1 MTPKKQVSP
10 AIRILRGERD
20 ASARATHLEAATR
33 KFLVTTNER
42 KQMSTKTNFKRIAL
56 VAVAAL
62 GMGVLSSVPSQATI
76 APGSFTVT
84 APTIAGT
91 ATAGN
96 AGSTGSDSSTGTT
109 FSFTFLATTI
119 QDSVVVTVAPKSKPA
134 AATGYPQ
141 GLFSFGDTAGSTAA
155 PVVILRNPSD
165 TLITDGA
172 RVTGPLPSVNGTESG
187 TSVIVG
193 ATAGANRYYGAS
205 LIFSMDSGTAR
216 TAGAYVYTVMLTPY
230 DAAGGGLAVTA
241 NTANTKTVDVTI
253 NIAVGSAT
261 ASGAYS
267 SAIMTQGSTFA
278 GVAGVT
284 SSDSVVSV
292 ASTASTTA
300 RAVVRVSLRT
310 STNTSTADES
320 VTVTI
325 DKGSVGTSTG
335 GVAVGK
341 NVKFQYA
348 VGTGYIDLLV
358 FSDGTTGAST
368 LTIASDSVSFLAKTL
383 SFYSTTATK
392 ITAIKGVNT
401 LGVGANTLT
410 ALGFGVV
417 WGKAADASG
426 ATVIANATGGAG
438 VYAYSSNTAVVS
450 DSGTAC
456 TYSAVIGYHSCSLT
470 GVAAG
475 TAKITLRNSATAG
488 AAATVSSAEVIEVT
502 VSNSV
507 PASLK
512 MEFDQATYAPG
523 QKGYIKIWAVD
534 STGKP
539 VGARTLT
546 GLITSTGITS
556 TSSFSGNG
564 TDSTA
569 PALTAAATISPAVK
583 GRVASVDGITSL
595 EPVYLVAF
603 NAPFAGGT
611 IKISATGGDLLPLA
625 GQVAVT
631 ATATVTDSGAAAL
644 AAVTALATT
653 VASLKTLIT
662 TLTNLVL
669 KIQKKVKA

>member
-1 MTPKKQVSP
+1 
-10 AIRILRGERD
+10 
-20 ASARATHLEAATR
+20 
-33 KFLVTTNER
+33 
-42 KQMSTKTNFKRIAL
+42 MSTKTNFKRIAL

-62 GMGVLSSVPSQATI
+62 GMGVLSSAPSQATI
-76 APGSFTVT
+76 SPTSFTVT
-84 APTIAGT
+84 APTAAGT
-91 ATAGN
+91 ATAGV
-96 AGSTGSDSSTGTT
+96 AGTTGSDSLTGTT
-109 FSFTFLATTI
+109 FGLSFLATNVN
-119 QDSVVVTVAPKSKPA
+119 DSVVVTVAPKSKPSA
-134 AATGYPQ
+134 AANYPI
-141 GLFSFGDTAGSTAA
+141 GMFNFGDTAGSTTQ
-155 PVVILRNPSD
+155 PVVIMRTPSD
-165 TLITDGA
+165 TLITDGY
-172 RVTGPLPSVNGTESG
+172 RITGPLPAVNGTESG
-187 TSVIVG
+187 TSVIIG
-193 ATAGANRYYGAS
+193 TAAANRYVSAN
-205 LIFSMDSGTAR
+205 LIFSMDSGTTR
-216 TAGAYVYTVMLTPY
+216 VTGSYVYTVIVTPY
-230 DAAGGGLAVTA
+230 DAAGGAGNVAA
-241 NTANTKTVDVTI
+241 NTTNSKTVDVTI
-253 NIAVGSAT
+253 NIAQGSTT

-284 SSDSVVSV
+284 SSDSTVSV
-292 ASTASTTA
+292 AATAGTTA
-300 RAVVRVSLRT
+300 VAVIRVSERT
-310 STNTSTADES
+310 STNTSTASES

-325 DKGSVGTSTG
+325 DKGSVGVTA
-335 GVAVGK
+335 GVAMGK
-341 NVKFQYA
+341 NVKLQYN
-348 VGTGYIDLLV
+348 VGTGFLDVLV
-358 FSDGTTGAST
+358 FPDGTAGTA
-368 LTIASDSVSFLAKTL
+368 TITVATDSVSFLSKTV

-410 ALGFGVV
+410 ALGVGVV
-417 WGKAADASG
+417 WAKATDANG
-426 ATVIANATGGAG
+426 ATVVANATGGSG

-456 TYSAVIGYHSCSLT
+456 TYSTTLGYHTCSLT

-583 GRVASVDGITSL
+583 GRVASVDGISSL
-595 EPVYLVAF
+595 EPVYLVPF